1 MSDEQA
7 KSLKIEERNGTE
19 WKDGGDW
26 RFPLEDYEESDPAK
40 LCQARLYM
48 SGELRNRQG
57 IVNHLRVSL
66 STDAPNCHL
75 VGGIGQS
82 HLEYTDR

>member
-1 MSDEQA
+1 MSMPNQ
-7 KSLKIEERNGTE
+7 SLKIEERNVTE
-19 WKDGGDW
+19 WKDAGDW

-40 LCQARLYM
+40 LCQARLYV
-48 SGELRNRQG
+48 SRELRNRKS
-57 IVNHLRVSL
+57 IVNDLRVSP

-75 VGGIGQS
+75 VGGLGHQ